1 MSWRRSCPPP
11 SLTTSFWIPI
21 TDPMIP
27 NFLKFIF
34 NWRII
39 ALQCCVGFCHTTM
52 SISYKYTHV
61 PSLLNFSPT
70 PYSIHLSR
78 SSQSTGLIS
87 LCYTA
92 ASHQLAILHVI
103 YIHMFQC
110 YFQRFPF
117 LSAPHCWM
125 CSAKQTGRRMFGQWA
140 PLLGRLKA
148 SQEDVARGWLV
159 GPLNSYIFLYLKNP
173 GSSEV
178 HTNLRI

>member
-1 MSWRRSCPPP
+1 
-11 SLTTSFWIPI
+11 
-21 TDPMIP
+21 MIP

-110 YFQRFPF
+110 YSLNAFHFSQLPTALPC
-117 LSAPHCWM
+117 LSVQCQADR
-125 CSAKQTGRRMFGQWA
+125 K
-140 PLLGRLKA
+140 K
-148 SQEDVARGWLV
+148 DVW
-159 GPLNSYIFLYLKNP
+159 PM
-173 GSSEV
+173 GSSAWGAQSQSGRCRKGVTGGAPEFL
-178 HTNLRI
+178 HFSLPKKSRLQ

>member
-1 MSWRRSCPPP
+1 
-11 SLTTSFWIPI
+11 
-21 TDPMIP
+21 MIP

-103 YIHMFQC
+103 YIHMFQRYSQC
-110 YFQRFPF
+110 FPF
-117 LSAPHCWM
+117 LSAPPW
-125 CSAKQTGRRMFGQWA
+125 SAMSECAVPSRQEEGCLASG
-140 PLLGRLKA
+140 LLCLEGSKPVRKM
-148 SQEDVARGWLV
+148 SQGGDWW
-159 GPLNSYIFLYLKNP
+159 GPWILTFFS
-173 GSSEV
+173 
-178 HTNLRI
+178 T